1 MFVNPAVLKNTSREL
16 NLPVMEGFVR
26 MNRRSSRGTPSSQ
39 VCLRGRNIFTF
50 NASHSPLPNPGEMV
64 TLLRSRLTKEEH
76 YTSHLAR
83 YE

>member
-1 MFVNPAVLKNTSREL
+1 MLANPALLKNASREID
-16 NLPVMEGFVR
+16 LPLMEGFVGL
-26 MNRRSSRGTPSSQ
+26 NTRRSRDTQSSQ